1 MNTWY
6 KYKTTTVYL
15 IAAGEQKLRDTKF
28 IDVEL
33 WVINNSPET
42 VSLLLLT
49 VSTGTISPV
58 EGSSNE
64 NYL

>member
-1 MNTWY
+1 M
-6 KYKTTTVYL
+6 
-15 IAAGEQKLRDTKF
+15 AAGEQKLGDTKF
-28 IDVEL
+28 IGVEL

-49 VSTGTISPV
+49 VSTRTISPV